1 MNEFYFVFA
10 CIWAFRSSL
19 YHDGTIDHRAEF
31 SKYFRSEFK
40 NVTFPKNGNVFD
52 FYVNNTVSYLFTL
65 YLYYFSYPFQE
76 LYEFYFVFAC
86 IWAFGSSLYH
96 DGTIDHRAEFSK
108 WFGSEFKNVTFPNN
122 GNVFDF
128 YVDNTVID
136 KQSMMP
142 WVNRVPKFELD
153 PDVPLQA
160 VLVHTPETIR
170 IKYFLDMLVNR

>member
-1 MNEFYFVFA
+1 MLLFQKMEMFLIFMSITLFHFYLP
-10 CIWAFRSSL
+10 CM
-19 YHDGTIDHRAEF
+19 
-31 SKYFRSEFK
+31 
-40 NVTFPKNGNVFD
+40 
-52 FYVNNTVSYLFTL
+52 

-108 WFGSEFKNVTFPNN
+108 YFRSEFKNVTFPNN

-160 VLVHTPETIR
+160 VLYLFSFTL
-170 IKYFLDMLVNR
+170 Y

>member
-1 MNEFYFVFA
+1 MGLNPGYV
-10 CIWAFRSSL
+10 L
-19 YHDGTIDHRAEF
+19 
-31 SKYFRSEFK
+31 KYF
-40 NVTFPKNGNVFD
+40 
-52 FYVNNTVSYLFTL
+52 LL
-65 YLYYFSYPFQE
+65 YLNLYFCSYPFQE

-170 IKYFLDMLVNR
+170 IKYFLDINCCTNF

>member
-1 MNEFYFVFA
+1 M
-10 CIWAFRSSL
+10 
-19 YHDGTIDHRAEF
+19 DQ
-31 SKYFRSEFK
+31 
-40 NVTFPKNGNVFD
+40 
-52 FYVNNTVSYLFTL
+52 
-65 YLYYFSYPFQE
+65 YYFSYPFQE